1 MIRIFKAADREFA
14 KPEIYLAPRRA
25 MVLKSDN
32 EYFLEIET
40 PIETRTPYGKTIN
53 YMPYLVQDNIL
64 LVNTPWGQQPFRIYN
79 RQIRNNVLYCRAP
92 HVGHDSK
99 RYVIIDIELT
109 DAYYDFES
117 SMDAILTAARAS
129 NDFTYALEIDKSFQH
144 ISFKKSVLTLFDMLN
159 DFAKEHLTYYSPSAN
174 AIRHARVDFDKWK
187 IIFKPERE
195 SLREDIAI
203 EDGKNLINIEIAENW
218 DDVVMSALYTGVRGV
233 ALGAMMNFLPG
244 GDPKGNRDIRYDRI
258 IRLEPPAGWDTS
270 SDIMVQQYLYN
281 EGLGDISKRGNP
293 KINYKVTADINV
305 PVDIGD
311 TIQVKHKRL
320 GVDIEQRVISLEY
333 DVLTQ
338 RFRKVELGT
347 YEYQIRGFMNDYQ
360 RQLNDISIRLEKGGL

>member
-99 RYVIIDIELT
+99 RYVIINIDDGYYSFASAMDDIL
-109 DAYYDFES
+109 DA
-117 SMDAILTAARAS
+117 AGAS
-129 NDFTYALEIDKSFQH
+129 DDFTYELQIDYTYGYIELDKSA
-144 ISFKKSVLTLFDMLN
+144 ITLYDMIRA
-159 DFAKEHLTYYSPSAN
+159 FAADNLQYYDSGYKN
-174 AIRHARVDFDKWK
+174 VMVDFDKWK
-187 IIFKPERE
+187 IIFRDEIQP
-195 SLREDIAI
+195 LRQDIVV
-203 EDGKNLINIEIAENW
+203 EDGRNLISIEITENW
-218 DDVVMSALYTGVRGV
+218 DDVTMSALYTGVRGV

>member
-159 DFAKEHLTYYSPSAN
+159 DFAKEQLTYYSPSAN
-174 AIRHARVDFDKWK
+174 ATRHARVDFDKWK

-218 DDVVMSALYTGVRGV
+218 DDVVMTALYTGVRGV
-233 ALGAMMNFLPG
+233 VLNYLMDYG
-244 GDPKGNRDIRYDRI
+244 GGVNPREVRYDRI
-258 IRLEPPAGWDTS
+258 IRLEPPLGWDTS
-270 SDIMVQQYLYN
+270 TDTSVKQYLYN
-281 EGLGDISKRGNP
+281 EGLGHITNHDKP
-293 KINYKVTADINV
+293 VINYKVTADINA

-311 TIQVKHKRL
+311 VINVRHKRL
-320 GVDIEQRVISLEY
+320 GVDIDQRVIALEY

-338 RFRKVELGT
+338 KFKKAELGT
-347 YEYQIRGFMNDYQ
+347 YEYQIRGFMTGYQ
-360 RQLNDISIRLEKGGL
+360 KTIKDLNERLEKGGL